1 MSRTPA
7 LSLCLLVPALALA
20 QAQQR
25 VVPAVI
31 GFYNI
36 ENLFDTIDQPE
47 VQDEEFLPN
56 GLNQWTGERYMKKL
70 HNMAHVIAE
79 LATDIHPRGPA
90 LLGLAEV
97 ENRSVVED
105 LVHTAPLAER
115 GWKVVSHEG
124 PDRRGVDVA
133 FVYDPQQF
141 TMLSQKG
148 YRLVAPDDTSFHTRD
163 QLLVTGILDGDTIH
177 AIVAHWPSRRGGEK
191 RSRPLRNLAADLGRH
206 IVDSLMARN
215 PNARVFYMGDL
226 NDDPINESVRKHM
239 KAVGD
244 KSAATGALLYGPMDK
259 LYKDGIGT
267 LAWRDSWNLFDQ
279 IIMTPAVCTG
289 AGGRYSYHGVH
300 IHNKPYMR
308 QQDGNFAGYPFRT
321 FVGNQFMNGYSDHF
335 PVYVVL
341 TRPE

>member
-1 MSRTPA
+1 MQRI
-7 LSLCLLVPALALA
+7 LSSCLFVLLLVPAAHA
-20 QAQQR
+20 QR

-31 GFYNI
+31 AFYNL
-36 ENLFDTIDQPE
+36 ENLFDTIDQPD
-47 VQDEEFLPN
+47 VQDEEFLPK
-56 GLNQWTGERYMKKL
+56 GKNQWTSERYGMKL
-70 HNMAHVIAE
+70 HNMAHVLGE

-90 LLGLAEV
+90 LIGVSEV
-97 ENRSVVED
+97 ENGGVVED

-124 PDRRGVDVA
+124 PDERGVDVA
-133 FVYDPQQF
+133 FIYDPQQF
-141 TMLSQKG
+141 TLLAQKA
-148 YRLVAPDDTSFHTRD
+148 YRLVVPNEPDFLTRD
-163 QLLVTGILDGDTIH
+163 QLLVTGLLDGDTVH

-191 RSRPLRNLAADLGRH
+191 RSKPYRNMAADLGRH
-206 IVDSLMARN
+206 IVDSLTARN
-215 PNARVFYMGDL
+215 PDARVFYMGDL
-226 NDDPINESVRKHM
+226 NDDPINESVQQHM

-244 KSAATGALLYGPMDK
+244 KNAATGLLLFDPMEK

-279 IIMTPAVCTG
+279 IMMTTAVCTG
-289 AGGRYSYHGVH
+289 KGGRFSYHGVY

-321 FVGNQFMNGYSDHF
+321 YVGNQFMNGYSDHF

-341 TRPE
+341 TRAE

>member
-1 MSRTPA
+1 MFRTV
-7 LSLCLLVPALALA
+7 LTSFSLIASTLVLA
-20 QAQQR
+20 QAKQR

-56 GLNQWTGERYMKKL
+56 GVNQWTGERYMMKL
-70 HNMAHVIAE
+70 HNMAKVIGE

-90 LLGLAEV
+90 LLGLSEV

-105 LVHTAPLAER
+105 LVRTAPLAER

-141 TMLSQKG
+141 TFLSQKG
-148 YRLVAPDDTSFHTRD
+148 YRLVAPNDSSFRTRD

-191 RSRPLRNLAADLGRH
+191 RSRPLRNLAGDLGRH
-206 IVDSLMARN
+206 IIDSLTARN
-215 PNARVFYMGDL
+215 PNARVIYMGDL
-226 NDDPINESVRKHM
+226 NDDPINESVRVHL

-244 KSAATGALLYGPMDK
+244 KSAATGQLLYGPMEK
-259 LYKDGIGT
+259 LYKEGIGT

-279 IIMTPAVCTG
+279 IIMTPALCTG
-289 AGGRYSYHGVH
+289 SGGRYTYHGVY

-321 FVGNQFMNGYSDHF
+321 YVGNQFMNGYSDHF

-341 TRPE
+341 TRAE